1 MPAMVN
7 GRDRKVQEE
16 AQYFCK
22 TKSYYPIS
30 CRHFTPSLE
39 ELQSTTFSEYVRNTV
54 MRQSQKGYDSD
65 DEQDEENQPNVKVP
79 TAVTSSSSSST
90 AREREGSTTRS
101 NNHESKNS
109 NSNIHSNSN
118 SHAGT
123 NCCPTTSEGKRYS
136 LGSPMLH
143 FDYGIAKVTLPM
155 GFSELDGIG
164 KDQTAR
170 GPEWEAG
177 TRLGDMVL
185 PSPMKQIVRG
195 IGGTYEYTFLDE
207 DPITVSE
214 YRTKA
219 DDYLKAQVGL
229 NHSSQTIDELERR
242 FWKRLGP
249 TMQPPLY
256 GADMEGSLFSKDDD
270 CHGFNVSRLQ
280 SCLQLLLMDRDD
292 SNNGGGIPGVTTPYL
307 YFGMWASVF
316 CAHTEDMN
324 LLSINYLHAGAPK
337 VWYAIAAGED
347 SQRFEQL
354 MESNYHE
361 AKRGCPEYLRHKR
374 SLVSPA
380 ILKKAGIP
388 FTRAVQYPG
397 DLIITFP
404 ASYHCGFNTGFNIAE
419 ATNFAVPEWIP
430 YGRLAKVCLC
440 RPDSVRFD
448 MNRFERLLLQYEK
461 EVLQT
466 KRVLWKDWVA
476 RTKKKR
482 HQEEV
487 VNAAYGS
494 SPKKVAKMTNTEG
507 DNNGGVVKRKE
518 FWVEVVQPAVKQGVQ
533 TKGKKRSKKKEK
545 VVGEIWHLAKIVG
558 RKVLRPSDRV
568 LCIIPATLDEK
579 SSMNEEGSRSID
591 DEDDEQCFAGS
602 IIETQGNHL
611 RVRLDGFG
619 RNDDVWMESGS
630 PKLFLDGG
638 RWEESPKC
646 GLPPKHYWKEED
658 SRKKCI

>member
-7 GRDRKVQEE
+7 GRDRRVQEE

-22 TKSYYPIS
+22 TKSFYPKP

-39 ELQSTTFSEYVRNTV
+39 ELQSMTFSEYVRNTV
-54 MRQSQKGYDSD
+54 LRQSQRGYDSD
-65 DEQDEENQPNVKVP
+65 EEDEENQPIAVP
-79 TAVTSSSSSST
+79 SSAGTATTGSNNQESGGHAGNSSS
-90 AREREGSTTRS
+90 
-101 NNHESKNS
+101 N
-109 NSNIHSNSN
+109 
-118 SHAGT
+118 T
-123 NCCPTTSEGKRYS
+123 NEGKRYS
-136 LGSPMLH
+136 PESPMLH
-143 FDYGIAKVTLPM
+143 FDYGIAKVTLPR
-155 GFSELDGIG
+155 GFSELAGIG
-164 KDQTAR
+164 KDQTGR
-170 GPEWEAG
+170 GAEWEAG

-214 YRTKA
+214 FRTKA
-219 DDYLKAQVGL
+219 DEYLKSQVGL
-229 NHSSQTIDELERR
+229 NHGEQTIDELERR

-256 GADMEGSLFSKDDD
+256 GADMEGTLFSKDDD
-270 CHGFNVSRLQ
+270 CHGFNVSKLH
-280 SCLQLLLMDRDD
+280 SCLQLLLMDQDD
-292 SNNGGGIPGVTTPYL
+292 SNGGGIPGVTTPYL

-361 AKRGCPEYLRHKR
+361 AKRACPEYLRHKR

-466 KRVLWKDWVA
+466 KRVAWKDWVA

-482 HQEEV
+482 HHEV
-487 VNAAYGS
+487 VLSAAYGS
-494 SPKKVAKMTNTEG
+494 SPKKVAKTTSTTNRDG
-507 DNNGGVVKRKE
+507 DSHGGVAKRKE
-518 FWVEVVQPAVKQGVQ
+518 FWVEVVQPAVKRGVQ
-533 TKGKKRSKKKEK
+533 VKGKKRPNKKKDN
-545 VVGEIWHLAKIVG
+545 VGEIWHLAKSLG
-558 RKVLRPSDRV
+558 RKALRPSDRV
-568 LCIIPATLDEK
+568 LCIIPATLDEELSK
-579 SSMNEEGSRSID
+579 KEGGSSSID
-591 DEDDEQCFAGS
+591 NDEEDDDDEQCFAGS
-602 IIETQGNHL
+602 IVETQGDHV

-619 RNDDVWMESGS
+619 RKDDVWMELGS

-638 RWEESPKC
+638 RWEDCPKS

-658 SRKKCI
+658 SREKCI